1 MYDVALKRLV
11 IHTYGIVYKPLKKRF
26 LHKYYVHRII
36 NYGIAC
42 RGHCNHSHS
51 AVVIKGKRHIVLQ
64 TRTFTVLINN
74 RYICRL
80 VGMVIHKLVNVDVY
94 YIIAIGKK
102 YVLLGGACYKA
113 HIRLESLD
121 SAAVKAL
128 VARRGERR
136 KNKHPL
142 GLAGEVP
149 RLACSEMVHK
159 RLIVALCDN
168 SDLFYAA
175 VYHIGKRK
183 VDKAVSACKRHAA
196 HGAKPRHLA
205 ETLVIYV

>member
-1 MYDVALKRLV
+1 MDDEIEVLLVVAVDLDEMVAAAERAEALLCPS
-11 IHTYGIVYKPLKKRF
+11 GIDLF
-26 LHKYYVHRII
+26 D
-36 NYGIAC
+36 AD
-42 RGHCNHSHS
+42 
-51 AVVIKGKRHIVLQ
+51 
-64 TRTFTVLINN
+64 
-74 RYICRL
+74 
-80 VGMVIHKLVNVDVY
+80 KLVNVDVY